1 MDVRFT
7 PEQEAWREEVRDFLH
22 QEITPAFLEE
32 VEAEDAA
39 VHYGSPAFSR
49 KLAARGWLT
58 LHWPREYG
66 GQERSFIDQAILNE
80 QLGYFQ
86 APVGS
91 HGMAVNQV
99 GVPVILHGTPDQ
111 KARFLPRIARGEIR
125 FGQAFTEPEAGSD
138 LANLKTTAI
147 RDGDDYVVNG
157 IKVFISGAHR
167 CEYLWLLARTD
178 PAAERHAGLSTFIVD
193 VNAPGIRIRGVP
205 TINHGR
211 VNDVYFED
219 VRVPAENLV
228 GDEHGGWRLAMTT
241 LNVERS
247 GVYGVAH
254 DQTMLADL
262 IRYARETERRGRPL
276 SADPLVRHRLA
287 WAATELEAQRMLS
300 WRVAWLQ
307 SQGQVPSTEA
317 SLQSLRRRVFQHESA
332 NFAMDLL
339 GLYGPLGRGSPWTRL
354 RGQVER
360 EYLDSCSQHAAGTTE
375 VQKNII
381 ALRGLG
387 LPRR

>member
-1 MDVRFT
+1 LDIRFT
-7 PEQEAWREEVRDFLH
+7 PEQDAWREEVRAFLR
-22 QEITPAFLEE
+22 QEITPELVEE
-32 VEAEDAA
+32 YEAEDAA
-39 VHYGSPAFSR
+39 VHYGSIPFSR
-49 KLAARGWLT
+49 KLAERGWLT

-91 HGMAVNQV
+91 HGMGVNQV
-99 GVPVILHGTPDQ
+99 GVPVIRFGTDDQ
-111 KARFLPRIARGEIR
+111 KARFLPRIARHEIR

-138 LANLKTTAI
+138 LANLKTLAV
-147 RDGDDYVVNG
+147 RDGDEYVVNG
-157 IKVFISGAHR
+157 VKVFISGAHR

-178 PAAERHAGLSTFIVD
+178 PEAPRHQGMSTFIVD
-193 VNAPGIRIRGVP
+193 VTTPGIRIKGVP

-211 VNDVYFED
+211 VNDVYFDD
-219 VRVPAENLV
+219 VRVPAENLI
-228 GDEHGGWRLAMTT
+228 GPEHGGWQLAMTT
-241 LNVERS
+241 LNIERS

-254 DQTMLADL
+254 DQTILADL
-262 IRYARETERRGRPL
+262 IRFARETERHGRPL
-276 SADPLVRHRLA
+276 SQDPLVRHRLA
-287 WAATELEAQRMLS
+287 WAATELEAQRMCS

-317 SLQSLRRRVFQHESA
+317 SIQSLRRRVFQHEFA

-339 GLYGPLGRGSPWTRL
+339 GLYGQLGRGSPWVRL

-375 VQKNII
+375 IQKNII

-387 LPRR
+387 LPRK

>member
-1 MDVRFT
+1 MDIRFT
-7 PEQEAWREEVRDFLH
+7 PGQEAWREEVIAFLR
-22 QEITPAFLEE
+22 QEITPEFVEE
-32 VEAEDAA
+32 YEQEETPTSYA
-39 VHYGSPAFSR
+39 SPAFSR
-49 KLAARGWLT
+49 KLAERGWLT

-91 HGMAVNQV
+91 HGMGTNQV
-99 GVPVILHGTPDQ
+99 GVPLIHYGTDDQ
-111 KARFLPRIARGEIR
+111 KRRFLPRIARHEIR

-138 LANLKTTAI
+138 LASLKTTAV
-147 RDGDDYVVNG
+147 RDGDHYVVNG
-157 IKVFISGAHR
+157 QKVFISSAHR
-167 CEYLWLLARTD
+167 CEYLWLLARTN
-178 PAAERHAGLSTFIVD
+178 PEAPRHEGISAFIVD
-193 VNAPGIRIRGVP
+193 VNTPGIRIRGVP

-219 VRVPAENLV
+219 VRVPVEDRI
-228 GDEHGGWRLAMTT
+228 GPEHGGWRLAMAT

-247 GVYGVAH
+247 GVYVVANS
-254 DQTMLADL
+254 QTLLRDL
-262 IRYARETERRGRPL
+262 IRYARETERRGQPL

-317 SLQSLRRRVFQHESA
+317 SIQSLRRRMFEHEFA
-332 NFAMDLL
+332 NFAIGLM
-339 GLYGPLGRGSPWTRL
+339 GLYGQITRGSPWARL
-354 RGQVER
+354 RGQIEKL
-360 EYLDSCSQHAAGTTE
+360 YLESCAQHAGGTTE

>member
-7 PEQEAWREEVRDFLH
+7 PEQEAWREEVIAFLR
-22 QEITPAFLEE
+22 QEITPAFREE
-32 VEAEDAA
+32 FEQEDAA
-39 VHYGSPAFSR
+39 VSYGSRAFSR
-49 KLAARGWLT
+49 KLAERGWLT

-86 APVGS
+86 APTGS
-91 HGMAVNQV
+91 HNMAVNQV
-99 GVPVILHGTPDQ
+99 GVPLIQFGTPEQ
-111 KARFLPRIARGEIR
+111 KARFLPRIASHEIR

-138 LANLKTTAI
+138 LASLKTTAL
-147 RDGDDYVVNG
+147 RDGDAYVVNG
-157 IKVFISGAHR
+157 LKVFISSAHR

-178 PAAERHAGLSTFIVD
+178 PSAARHHDLSVFVVD
-193 VNAPGIRIRGVP
+193 VNTPGIRLRGVP

-211 VNDVYFED
+211 VNDVYFEE
-219 VRVPAENLV
+219 VRVPAENLI
-228 GDEHGGWRLAMTT
+228 GPEHGGWQLAMTT
-241 LNVERS
+241 LNIERS

-254 DQTMLADL
+254 DQTLLADL
-262 IRYARETERRGRPL
+262 IAFARETERGGRRL
-276 SADPLVRHRLA
+276 ADDPLVRHRIA

-317 SLQSLRRRVFQHESA
+317 SLQSLRRRVFEHEFA

-339 GLYGPLGRGSPWTRL
+339 GLYGQLARGSPWARL

-360 EYLDSCSQHAAGTTE
+360 LYLNSCSQHAGGTTE
-375 VQKNII
+375 IQKNII
-381 ALRGLG
+381 VLRGLE

>member
-7 PEQEAWREEVRDFLH
+7 PEQDAWRQEVIAFLR
-22 QEITPAFLEE
+22 QEITPEFLDEI
-32 VEAEDAA
+32 EAEDAA
-39 VHYGSPAFSR
+39 VSYCSPEFSR
-49 KLAARGWLT
+49 KLAERGWLT

-91 HGMAVNQV
+91 HGMGVNQV
-99 GVPVILHGTPDQ
+99 GVPVTLYGTDDQ
-111 KARFLPRIARGEIR
+111 KRRFLPRIARHEIR

-138 LANLKTTAI
+138 LASLKTLAV
-147 RDGDDYVVNG
+147 RDGDEYVVNG
-157 IKVFISGAHR
+157 VKVFISGAHR

-178 PAAERHAGLSTFIVD
+178 PASSRHHGLSTFIVD
-193 VNAPGIRIRGVP
+193 INTPGIRVRGVP

-211 VNDVYFED
+211 VNDVYFDD
-219 VRVPAENLV
+219 VRVPAENLI
-228 GDEHGGWRLAMTT
+228 GAEHGGWQLAMAT
-241 LNVERS
+241 LNIERS
-247 GVYGVAH
+247 GVYAVAH
-254 DQTMLADL
+254 AQTMLADL
-262 IRYARETERRGRPL
+262 IRFARETERRGRPL

-307 SQGQVPSTEA
+307 SRGEVPSTEA
-317 SLQSLRRRVFQHESA
+317 SIQSLRRRVFQHEFA
-332 NFAMDLL
+332 NFALDLL
-339 GLYGPLGRGSPWTRL
+339 GLYGQLSHGSPWVRL
-354 RGQVER
+354 RGQIER

-375 VQKNII
+375 IQKNIV
-381 ALRGLG
+381 ALRGLD